1 MTEEHI
7 RILANAHTGTDLECV
22 CWEAAQEIRSQA
34 NLLKRYEKQI
44 ASVIE
49 AYNWA
54 CDNDSADY
62 STTAEVIINQLQ
74 EILDKE

>member
-1 MTEEHI
+1 MTEDHI
-7 RILANAHTGTDLECV
+7 QILANAHTGTDFECV

-34 NLLKRYEKQI
+34 DLLKRYEKQI
-44 ASVIE
+44 ASIIE
-49 AYNWA
+49 AYN
-54 CDNDSADY
+54 NSADC